1 MYVKDLQEFLSKFT
15 EANATGTKQGNAIS
29 NAVIMV
35 EDVKTGELREIRR
48 MEVQEHSAPIIGHKG
63 HTSHRLVMK
72 TKKDSPLIIPTK
84 LKNDY

>member
-35 EDVKTGELREIRR
+35 EDAMTGELREIRR
-48 MEVQEHSAPIIGHKG
+48 MEVHEHGAPIIGQRG
-63 HTSHRLVMK
+63 HTAHRLVMK
-72 TKKDSPLIIPTK
+72 TVKPTSLILPDK
-84 LKNDY
+84 LRNDY

>member
-35 EDVKTGELREIRR
+35 EDAKTGELREIRR
-48 MEVQEHSAPIIGHKG
+48 MEVQEHNAPIIGHRG
-63 HTSHRLVMK
+63 HTAHRLVMK
-72 TKKDSPLIIPTK
+72 TQKSSSLILPDK
-84 LKNDY
+84 LRNDY

>member
-48 MEVQEHSAPIIGHKG
+48 MEVQEHNAPIIGHRG
-63 HTSHRLVMK
+63 HTAHRLVMK
-72 TKKDSPLIIPTK
+72 TQKSSSLILPDK
-84 LKNDY
+84 LRNDY